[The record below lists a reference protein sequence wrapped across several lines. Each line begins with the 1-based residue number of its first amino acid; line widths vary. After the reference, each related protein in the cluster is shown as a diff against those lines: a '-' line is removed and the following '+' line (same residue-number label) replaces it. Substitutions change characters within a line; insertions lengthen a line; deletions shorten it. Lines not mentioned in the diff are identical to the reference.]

1 MSDLILPG
9 GDLLNVAILVDG
21 SPIPDEVQILSVF
34 TEAGFNQMP
43 MLSLVLTGRHDEES
57 LEEWLD
63 KVNFKDESI
72 IEVKAGYEYDL
83 KTIFKGEF
91 LGLNI
96 SYDGEKG
103 SKVQVD
109 AISRAYHLDVVFKSF
124 SFSNISDKDLMD
136 TIANEEQI
144 IIQNEFADLNP
155 TNLEFEGTAW
165 ELILDRALAK
175 RLVAIVDFDKIIL
188 EKPSREKD
196 AIGILDPFQNIIDM
210 ELTLESNY
218 GEGRE
223 KFGEITIQGTNAL
236 ALNQIVEIRGINKL
250 FNGNALIIQI
260 THDLAEGNWETVLG
274 LEMG

>member
-188 EKPSREKD
+188 EKPSREKRCNWHF
-196 AIGILDPFQNIIDM
+196 GSFPNIIGM

-218 GEGRE
+218 GRPR